1 MSLDL
6 KNATKS
12 EILQAYEESVLANK
26 ILQKSFEQAQEKYSI
41 SARAYESQVSICES
55 YEREI
60 EALKSRIK
68 WFERQVFG
76 VKSER
81 LLPQDS
87 RQGTFF
93 DVPTTEPASTVTVKA
108 FERRARKSE
117 TVVDE
122 GERVRFSE
130 EVPVDE
136 VVLLPKEVEGL
147 SDDAYEVIS
156 EKVTERLAYTP
167 VQYRV
172 KRTIR
177 KTVKLKEELF
187 TALAPE
193 AVIERSFADVTLL
206 AGLITDKF
214 QYHIPLYRQHQR
226 MQRAGV
232 NISRGHLT
240 KLTQR
245 ALELL
250 EPVYQAVLSAIIS
263 RDSVRMDETPVKAG
277 RKEKGVMKTAWFWP
291 VLAEEQVA
299 FVYSSTRSHKV
310 VSEVLGKHCKK
321 LLSDGYSAYG
331 AYKESR
337 PDLVHAQCWAHVRR
351 KFFEAR
357 EHSPPECEKVLH
369 LIGIL
374 FEIEQKA
381 KPCELE
387 EIAALRRERSFP
399 VVEEFFSYLEILW
412 FDHMLDSTS
421 LLGKAVQYA
430 RNAESELRQFL
441 AHPDIALSNNEIERA
456 IRPVALGR
464 KNWLFCW
471 SELGAKHAAMAFTL
485 IECCKMQGVDPFT
498 YLVDVLQRID
508 SHPAKDVHLLTPKLW
523 NIHFGKKS
531 KNAA

>member
-26 ILQKSFEQAQEKYSI
+26 VLQESFEQAHDSYQKKVENLE
-41 SARAYESQVSICES
+41 RTVQT
-55 YEREI
+55 YERDLEFC
-60 EALKSRIK
+60 KSRIK

-87 RQGTFF
+87 RQGTLF
-93 DVPTTEPASTVTVKA
+93 DVPTTEPAPTVTVKA
-108 FERRARKSE
+108 FERSCRKNPTE
-117 TVVDE
+117 MDE
-122 GERVRFSE
+122 GEKTRFSE
-130 EVPVDE
+130 NVPVDE

-147 SDDAYEVIS
+147 PEDAYEVIG

-177 KTVKLKEELF
+177 KTVKLKEEIF
-187 TALAPE
+187 TAPAPQ

-226 MQRAGV
+226 MERSGV
-232 NISRGHLT
+232 SITRGHLT
-240 KLTQR
+240 KLGQR
-245 ALELL
+245 SLELL
-250 EPVYQAVLSAIIS
+250 EPVYQCTLSLIIS
-263 RDSVRMDETPVKAG
+263 SDSVSMDETPVKAG

-291 VLAEEQVA
+291 VLADGQVA

-331 AYKESR
+331 AYKTSR

-357 EHSPPECEKVLH
+357 EHSPPECERVLH
-369 LIGIL
+369 LIGTL
-374 FEIEQKA
+374 FHIEQKA
-381 KPCELE
+381 KGRELE
-387 EIAALRRERSFP
+387 EIAALRREESLP

-412 FDHMLDSTS
+412 FNNMLDSTS

-430 RNAESELRQFL
+430 RNAEQELRQFL
-441 AHPDIALSNNEIERA
+441 ACPDIALSNNEVERA

-523 NIHFGKKS
+523 KTHFG
-531 KNAA
+531 N